1 MNKLRFDVVSL
12 FPEAFNDFYNYGLI
26 KKSFEEKIASIYIH
40 NPRDFTIDNYR
51 KVDDEPYGG
60 GAGMVLKPEPY
71 FSVFEQIPKFKKK
84 KVLLMTPQGRKISQ
98 SDFFRWSKVDQIILI
113 CGSYEG
119 FDERIR
125 SLADEEISIGDFV
138 LTGGE
143 IPAITVI
150 NGVVRVLPG
159 TLGSVESLE
168 EESHNDFLLEHPHY
182 TRPSEF
188 RGVKVPDV
196 LLSGNHKLIGEW
208 RQNQREIRTQS
219 RRPDLYELW
228 KRDQLSFEQRSS
240 LLKGAVSLRIGNGYD
255 MHRLVPGRPL
265 ILGGVEL
272 NHPEGL
278 GLDGHSDADVLTH
291 AIMDAILGSL
301 SLGDIGKYFPPDDPK
316 WKNSDSLILLEKVIK
331 LIDRKGWQIVNID
344 SVIVAERPKLKP
356 HIDLMKEKISKKIG
370 VNIEDVGVKA
380 TTNERLGA
388 EGREEGICC
397 HAVVLMKKNENN

>member
-1 MNKLRFDVVSL
+1 MSKLRFDVVSL
-12 FPEAFNDFYNYGLI
+12 FPEAFKNFFNHGLI
-26 KKSFEEKIASIYIH
+26 KKAFEEKIASIHIH
-40 NPRDFTIDNYR
+40 NPRDHAMDNYR

-71 FSVFEQIPKFKKK
+71 FSVFDQIPKLNKKRI
-84 KVLLMTPQGRKISQ
+84 LLMTPQGRKISQ
-98 SDFFRWSKVDQIILI
+98 PDFSRWSKEDQLILI

-143 IPAITVI
+143 IPAITLI
-150 NGVVRVLPG
+150 NGVVRLLPG
-159 TLGSVESLE
+159 TLGSAESLE
-168 EESHNDFLLEHPHY
+168 EESHNEFLLEHPQY
-182 TRPSEF
+182 TRPAEF

-196 LLSGNHKLIGEW
+196 LLSGNHKLIREW
-208 RQNQREIRTQS
+208 RQKQRELRTQS
-219 RRPDLYELW
+219 RRPDLFELW
-228 KRDQLSFEQRSS
+228 KLDQLSFIKRSS
-240 LLKGAVSLRIGNGYD
+240 LLKTEVNLRIGNGYD
-255 MHRLVPGRPL
+255 MHRLVSGRPL

-291 AIMDAILGSL
+291 AIMDAILGAL

-316 WKNSDSLILLEKVIK
+316 WKNADSLILLGHVMALIEK
-331 LIDRKGWQIVNID
+331 KGWQFQNID

-356 HIDLMKEKISKKIG
+356 YIDLMKEKISKKIG
-370 VNIEDVGVKA
+370 LNIDDVGVKA
-380 TTNERLGA
+380 TTNEKLGA

-397 HAVVLMKKNENN
+397 HAVVLMKRNENS